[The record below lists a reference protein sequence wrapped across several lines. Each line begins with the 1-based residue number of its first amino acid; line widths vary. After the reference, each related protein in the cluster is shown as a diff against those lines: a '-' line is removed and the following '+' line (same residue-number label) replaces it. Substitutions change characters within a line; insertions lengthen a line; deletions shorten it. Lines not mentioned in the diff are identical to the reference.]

1 MRNKLKIILL
11 FLLMG
16 CFIHAQ
22 DESIVPTVFTFGGFA
37 KMDFMVTEFSNG
49 RPDSDSPLRDI
60 HLPALIPV
68 GAEVPTYDTH
78 MHVKES
84 RFYTVF
90 DSDVLGS
97 PIRGYMEMD
106 FLLSAAGDERVSNSY
121 NPRVREFYFEYKNFL
136 LGQSWSTFM
145 VVIIPDDLDFAGA
158 AEGIVFNR
166 QPQIRYTLGNWQF
179 AIENPETTFTPNGG
193 GAFEISSGGFPD
205 FVVRRNFSLENGNF
219 SLAFMGRNPRYYDDE
234 GERYGVFGFG
244 VTGGGKFQVGQRDD
258 IRFVTTYG
266 HGMGRYIGLAFLT
279 SSVVDDDMELQTID
293 SFNGYIAYL
302 HYWNDK
308 WKSSFNAS
316 YLNANNPAEFTG
328 PDVNK
333 SAWSVSGNV
342 IYQPVPEL
350 FFGAE
355 IMHGTRE
362 LEGGTDG
369 SFTRFQLSARYS
381 FEFKVKV

>member
-1 MRNKLKIILL
+1 MRNKLKIILF

-16 CFIHAQ
+16 CFAHAQ
-22 DESIVPTVFTFGGFA
+22 DEPKTPSFFTFGGFA
-37 KMDFMVTEFSNG
+37 KLDFMVTEFNNG
-49 RPDSDSPLRDI
+49 RPAQDSPIKDI
-60 HLPALIPV
+60 HLPAAIPV
-68 GAEVPTYDTH
+68 GDGVEGFDTH

-84 RFYTVF
+84 RFYTEF
-90 DSDVLGS
+90 ESEVLGS
-97 PIRGYMEMD
+97 PIYAYMEMD

-121 NPRVREFYFEYKNFL
+121 NPRIRQFFFEYKNFL
-136 LGQSWSTFM
+136 FGQSWSTFM
-145 VVIIPDDLDFAGA
+145 IVIIPDDLDFAGA

-166 QPQIRYTLGNWQF
+166 QPQIRYTWKNWQF

-193 GAFEISSGGFPD
+193 GSFTISSGGIPD
-205 FVVRRNFSLENGNF
+205 LVMRRNFTMHNATF
-219 SLAFMGRNPRYYDDE
+219 SLASMFRNPRYFDDE
-234 GERYGVFGFG
+234 GERYGTFGFG
-244 VTGGGKFQVGQRDD
+244 LTGGGKVNVGQKDD
-258 IRFVTTYG
+258 IRFVATYG
-266 HGMGRYIGLAFLT
+266 KGMGRYIGLAFLT
-279 SSVVDDDMELQTID
+279 SSVIDDDQELQTIE
-293 SFNGYIAYL
+293 SFNGYLAYL

-316 YLNANNPAEFTG
+316 FLNANNPSEFTG

-333 SAWSVSGNV
+333 SAWSVSGNI